1 MLAQDIPVGKPVV
14 ITYVDSASDGKGTT
28 LMNNRQYFGVVTETR
43 PAPLSQKQSKAKGFT
58 SDTLILTKT
67 TVGYRQFYNG
77 RIVSCRKQTI
87 VERVKAALG
96 LIK

>member
-14 ITYVDSASDGKGTT
+14 ITYVDSTSDDKGTT

-43 PAPLSQKQSKAKGFT
+43 PAPDGTKSKAKGFT
-58 SDTLILTKT
+58 SDTLVMTKT
-67 TVGYRQFYNG
+67 TKGYRQFYNG